1 MVLSLIALC
10 CGERG
15 LRVRFEREIDL
26 IAMSSVETRII
37 EEVMPQMRFR
47 SSASNRIRAIALNT
61 FRESIRDRVLY
72 NLILFVL
79 ILVTASVFVSDLSL
93 DMESQFTAAL
103 GLSAMLVFGALIAIF
118 IGVALVY
125 KEIDKRTIYSLLS
138 KPVRR
143 HEFIIGKYAGLCL
156 TLFVNTA
163 VMVLATEAA
172 LLYVNGKFV
181 PLNATVLEA
190 SFLVYLELVLIVA
203 VSLMFSSFT
212 TPMLAALFS
221 FAVYVIGQLSRD
233 LLQAAVLSNSA
244 VTRAVLTTAYYLLPN
259 LGNFGFI
266 AEASHGRMVP
276 LRMALFA
283 TAYTLIYVTI
293 LLSASILIFQRR
305 NFK

>member
-1 MVLSLIALC
+1 
-10 CGERG
+10 
-15 LRVRFEREIDL
+15 
-26 IAMSSVETRII
+26 
-37 EEVMPQMRFR
+37 MRFR

-138 KPVRR
+138 KPVHRY
-143 HEFIIGKYAGLCL
+143 EFIVGKYAGLCL
-156 TLFVNTA
+156 TLFVNTS
-163 VMVLATEAA
+163 VMVVATEAA
-172 LLYVNGKFV
+172 ILYVNGKFV
-181 PLNATVLEA
+181 PLNATVLSA

-203 VSLMFSSFT
+203 VALMFSSFT

-244 VTRAVLTTAYYLLPN
+244 VTKAVLTAAYYLLPN

-266 AEASHGRMVP
+266 GEASHGQMVP
-276 LRMALFA
+276 LRMAVSA
-283 TAYTLIYVTI
+283 TAYALVYVTI